1 MKVAVLGYGTVG
13 VGVYEM
19 LVSAKG
25 LECGPVLVRPGKEDK
40 AFKVSSLDAITSD
53 PEVGAVAAQ
62 FPFCTIWLWPG
73 KAMRFSPSAGS

>member
-40 AFKVSSLDAITSD
+40 
-53 PEVGAVAAQ
+53 G
-62 FPFCTIWLWPG
+62 LWRLVFG
-73 KAMRFSPSAGS
+73 